1 MKGKIAA
8 LIVTYNRKG
17 LLLECLD
24 ALKKQ
29 TYTELDIYV
38 IDNASTD
45 GTKEALRKYI
55 ENNDIVYI
63 NTQKNLGGAGGFN
76 YGIRKIAVLDYEYI
90 WIMDDDT
97 IPKEDALEK
106 FIDALAVLPDT
117 VGFLASSV
125 LCTDGNF
132 CRMNNPGILRETLL
146 EQDYTYVQKGICK
159 IEYASFVS
167 ILVSV
172 KAVRQCG
179 LPIKDFF
186 IWKDDYE
193 YTTRISSKY
202 PCYYVSKSEVIHKI
216 KNNMLPDIST
226 DDKDRID
233 RYFYE
238 YRNGYYVVRN
248 AGLRNKAFYYVKTL
262 KSISRVLRGKEKYK
276 GKRIKVIFKGIISG
290 WFFKPSVEYVEKEQK
305 SSEVYI
311 G

>member
-1 MKGKIAA
+1 MEIKVAA
-8 LIVTYNRKG
+8 LVVTYNRKN
-17 LLLECLD
+17 LLLENIE

-29 TYTELDIYV
+29 SYRELDIYV

-45 GTKEALRKYI
+45 GTKEALKKYI
-55 ENNDIVYI
+55 ESNSIFYL

-76 YGIRKIAVLDYEYI
+76 YGIKKIAALDYEYI

-106 FIDALAVLPDT
+106 LMEAVSILPKP

-125 LCTDGNF
+125 LCTDNNF
-132 CRMNNPGILRETLL
+132 CKMNNPGILRETLL
-146 EQDYTYVQKGICK
+146 EDGYTYIQNGICRV
-159 IEYASFVS
+159 EYASFVS
-167 ILVSV
+167 ILISK
-172 KAVRQCG
+172 KAVMECG
-179 LPIKDFF
+179 LPIKEFF

-226 DDKDRID
+226 DDKERIG

-238 YRNGYYVVRN
+238 YRNGYFVVRN
-248 AGLRNKAFYYVKTL
+248 SGLRNKAFYYIRML
-262 KSISRVLRGKEKYK
+262 KSIRSVMKKNVKYK
-276 GKRIKVIFKGIISG
+276 GKRIKVILTGVISG
-290 WFFKPSVEYVEKEQK
+290 WFFKPSLEYLDNKSEK
-305 SSEVYI
+305 
-311 G
+311 